1 MESITRYLPPEGLG
15 GCFSGAILIGGR
27 SRRMRTDK
35 ALLEINGV
43 SLLQHQ
49 CHTLQGAGISE
60 LILSTREDSPVVIPG
75 VKAVLDAYGDIGPI
89 AGIAA
94 VLEAASCPVVFM
106 LAVDMPRITPGTI
119 QYILSLSDQERG
131 RVPLVHGRHEPL
143 AAAYPRS
150 LLPLVQNQ
158 IAAGR
163 HALQNLIEMAIA
175 AGQMSSQEIADAEAG
190 CFMNCNHPG
199 EWQAFLDRQ
208 RLDAS
213 Y

>member
-1 MESITRYLPPEGLG
+1 MDSATHCLPTEGLG
-15 GCFSGAILIGGR
+15 GCFAGALFIGGH
-27 SRRMRTDK
+27 SRRMGTDK
-35 ALLEINGV
+35 ARLPINGT

-49 CHTLQGAGISE
+49 CVTLQGAGISE
-60 LILSTREDSPVVIPG
+60 LILSTRDSSVLIPG
-75 VKAVLDAYGDIGPI
+75 LKTVLDACRDIGPI

-106 LAVDMPRITPGTI
+106 LAVDMPRITPKTI
-119 QYILSLSDQERG
+119 RHILSLSNEDRG
-131 RVPLVHGRHEPL
+131 CVPLVHGRHEPL

-158 IAAGR
+158 IAGGR
-163 HALQNLIEMAIA
+163 YALQNLIEEAIA
-175 AGQMSSQEIADAEAG
+175 AGRMTSLEIEDAEAG

-208 RLDAS
+208 EIECS
-213 Y
+213 